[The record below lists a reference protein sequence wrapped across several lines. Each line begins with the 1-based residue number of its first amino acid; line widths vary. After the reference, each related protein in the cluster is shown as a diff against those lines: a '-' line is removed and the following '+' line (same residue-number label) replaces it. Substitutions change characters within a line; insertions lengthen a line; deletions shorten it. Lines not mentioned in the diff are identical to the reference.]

1 MFKAKTFKRAL
12 RRPQRWSQRLK
23 LTQLNLRQRIAG
35 TMMALVTAA
44 GLLLAAWAMLANRRL
59 EQNVTYDL
67 LSEEL
72 THYEQRLHQ
81 DAGTEPLQS
90 AQLRIYRSRD
100 IAELPREIR
109 RYAPGTY
116 GPVRINKRYIRV
128 LVRDTEFGRLYI
140 TYDTTTQLVEQRI
153 ASGILTVGVITT
165 IFLTAW
171 LAYGLSGR
179 LVNPVKQLA
188 SRLSDID
195 PGERQL
201 RIAAEFAGNELEPIA
216 RSVDTFLERLDG
228 FVERE
233 QSFTSTASHELRTP
247 LAVIQGAVELLTE
260 QHTASPMPTQRQT
273 QKALARIQRAVRE
286 MADFTDALLVLSREE
301 SRNDISSGMPNSV
314 CDLTMLLPRIIDDQ
328 QAMTRNCRISLQAHV
343 ATPIAVTAPDSMV
356 AMVVSNLIR
365 NAVQHCDASGVQC
378 ELKAQQFIVRNAG
391 SIAAEQESQL
401 FQRGHTTRPG
411 GHGMGL
417 YLARRICDRYGWRI
431 ALNNIERNVGG
442 NATPCVEAS
451 LEFGLENS

>member
-1 MFKAKTFKRAL
+1 VFRTLSIVL
-12 RRPQRWSQRLK
+12 RRAARRLSWRTG
-23 LTQLNLRQRIAG
+23 LAQLNLRQRIAG

-44 GLLLAAWAMLANRRL
+44 GLLLAVWAMLANRRL

-67 LSEEL
+67 LAEEL
-72 THYEQRLHQ
+72 THYEQRLHS
-81 DAGTEPLQS
+81 DPGTEPLQS

-100 IAELPREIR
+100 IAELPRQIA

-116 GPVRINKRYIRV
+116 GPVRINKRYMRV

-140 TYDTTTQLVEQRI
+140 TYDITTQLVEQRI
-153 ASGILTVGVITT
+153 ASGILAVGVITT

-179 LVNPVKQLA
+179 LVKPVRQLA
-188 SRLSDID
+188 ARLSDID
-195 PGERQL
+195 PGERHL
-201 RIAAEFAGNELEPIA
+201 RIANEFAGNELEPIA

-247 LAVIQGAVELLTE
+247 LAVIQGAVELLSE
-260 QHTASPMPTQRQT
+260 QHANAKPQT

-286 MADFTDALLVLSREE
+286 MADFTDALLLLSREE
-301 SRNDISSGMPNSV
+301 DRNDSSSGMPNSV
-314 CDLTMLLPRIIDDQ
+314 CDLAALLPRIVEDQ
-328 QAMTRNCRISLQAHV
+328 QAMNRACEIHLEARVDSAM
-343 ATPIAVTAPDSMV
+343 PIAAPDSMV

-365 NAVQHCDASGVQC
+365 NAVQHCDAQGVQC
-378 ELKAQQFIVRNAG
+378 ELKPNRLLVRNAG
-391 SIAAEQESQL
+391 NIAAEQESRL
-401 FQRGHTTRPG
+401 FQRGFTTRAG

-417 YLARRICDRYGWRI
+417 YLARRICDRYGWRV
-431 ALNNIERNVGG
+431 ALSNVERTVNGT
-442 NATPCVEAS
+442 ATRYVEAS
-451 LEFGLENS
+451 LEFA